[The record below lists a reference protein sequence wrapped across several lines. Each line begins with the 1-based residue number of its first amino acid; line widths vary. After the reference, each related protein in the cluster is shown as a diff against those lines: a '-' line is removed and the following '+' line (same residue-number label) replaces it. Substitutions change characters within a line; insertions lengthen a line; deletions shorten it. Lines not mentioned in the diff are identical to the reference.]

1 MFGLFLYNILRP
13 VYVFVIRVY
22 GLFNGKAGKWVA
34 GRKGWRRQM
43 ANILKPGEQ
52 RIWIHCSSVGEF
64 EQAKPIVAALR
75 EQYPAYK
82 ILITFYSPSG
92 YEANK
97 NTQLADYVFYLPM
110 DGSINA
116 SRFMDIVQ
124 PALAIFI
131 KYEFWYHYLATLH
144 KRGIPALLVSGA
156 FRKGQPFF
164 EWYGGFFRSMLK
176 RFTFFY
182 LQDERSERLLYKIGI
197 HKNVVISG
205 DTRYDRV
212 AVIAKNAAA
221 IAGIDAFKA
230 GHRIYIAG
238 STWPGDE
245 AVIHEC
251 LSLVPDSWKMI
262 IAPHEIDADKIAR
275 LRHSMGVPTILY
287 SELNAASTGAD
298 KKILIIDNIGM
309 LSRLFAYGDI
319 AYIGGGFQGGGIHN
333 VLEPAVF
340 GLPVIIGPV
349 YEKFVEAKELA
360 ARKLIFPVSNGY
372 EYGEILKKLI
382 VDEEYRSDVSA
393 ALQQFMRD
401 HTGAT
406 ERVMEGI
413 KKHNLL

>member
-13 VYVFVIRVY
+13 IYVFIIRVY
-22 GLFNGKAGKWVA
+22 GLINEKAGKWVA
-34 GRKGWRRQM
+34 GRKNWRRHIT
-43 ANILKPGEQ
+43 NILRPGEQ

-64 EQAKPIVAALR
+64 EQAKPIITALR
-75 EQYPAYK
+75 EEYPAYK
-82 ILITFYSPSG
+82 ILVTFYSPSG

-97 NTQLADYVFYLPM
+97 NNALADYVFYLPM
-110 DGSINA
+110 DGRRNA
-116 SRFMDIVQ
+116 ARFIDLVE
-124 PALAIFI
+124 PKLVLFI

-144 KRGIPALLVSGA
+144 KRGIPTLLVSGA
-156 FRKGQPFF
+156 FRQGQPFF
-164 EWYGGFFRSMLK
+164 KWYGGFFRSMLQH
-176 RFTFFY
+176 FTFFY

-197 HKNVVISG
+197 HKNVIISG

-212 AVIAKNAAA
+212 AVIAKNVTQ

-251 LSLVPDSWKMI
+251 LALVPESWKMI
-262 IAPHEIDADKIAR
+262 IAPHEIDADKIEK
-275 LRHSMGVPTILY
+275 LRHTLGVPTILY
-287 SELNAASTGAD
+287 SELSAANTGAD
-298 KKILIIDNIGM
+298 KKVLIVDNIGM

-319 AYIGGGFQGGGIHN
+319 AYIGGGFQSGGIHN

-340 GLPVIIGPV
+340 GLPVIIGPI

-360 ARKLIFPVSNGY
+360 SRKLVFPVSNAH

-382 VDEEYRSDVSA
+382 VDEEYRTDVST
-393 ALQQFMRD
+393 ALKQFMRD

-406 ERVMEGI
+406 ARIMDGV